1 MAAPADEGIPE
12 LVREA
17 IDNAVQLA
25 RAEIE
30 FAKAEALSAMLRFAL
45 AAAFFVVA
53 LLLLLFV
60 LIFALGA
67 VPTFLAGV
75 VFSGWVWWLLTAA
88 FFLLL
93 ALAVLLIGY
102 RRLRRGIGATTT
114 LIASLKEDI
123 AWLKGLTRRNAGG
136 S

>member
-1 MAAPADEGIPE
+1 MAGPADEGIPD

-17 IDNAVQLA
+17 IDNAVRMA

-30 FAKAEALSAMLRFAL
+30 YARAEALSALLRFAL

-60 LIFALGA
+60 AIFALGA

-75 VFSGWVWWLLTAA
+75 VFSGWVWWLLMAA
-88 FFLLL
+88 LFLLL
-93 ALAVLLIGY
+93 ALAFVLAGY
-102 RRLRRGIGATTT
+102 RRLRKGIGTTTT
-114 LIASLKEDI
+114 LVGSLKEDI
-123 AWLKGLTRRNAGG
+123 AWLKGLTRRNASG